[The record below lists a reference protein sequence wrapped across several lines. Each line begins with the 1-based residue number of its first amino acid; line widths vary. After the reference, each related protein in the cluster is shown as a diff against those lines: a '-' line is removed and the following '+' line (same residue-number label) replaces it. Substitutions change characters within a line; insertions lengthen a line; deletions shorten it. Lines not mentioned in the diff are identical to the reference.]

1 MKENTT
7 FADGLRQRL
16 DGTGI
21 LDEMKGPELDE
32 WIQNFYES
40 GRHRNILFQL
50 ADHYGI
56 EGSKLMDLLL
66 ARQLIYLYFMTN
78 FSTPGTE
85 ENLQAILKHQ
95 NSNVAEI
102 CERLAG
108 QISELNEAVHQT
120 EMLRE
125 DAARVLAYFKKE
137 MKDPTK

>member
-21 LDEMKGPELDE
+21 PDEMKGPELDE

-108 QISELNEAVHQT
+108 QISELDEAVHQT

-125 DAARVLAYFKKE
+125 DSARVLAYFKKE